1 MKEKEVKELLKKC
14 RHKAEI
20 PITICAILINILAVV
35 LVIYVFNTDSE
46 NLFLF
51 ELLSNVFNFEEYDIA
66 IALALG
72 KYLLFFIIVF
82 WIIGLI
88 WMLFT
93 NIGIAMV
100 DDIPLTEKVDSRL
113 YGVYLD
119 YCKKLGIK
127 KIPKLFLAPNLDN
140 IYSDGITIKSNKYVR
155 IDNAATD
162 LAIIDN
168 DWTNVEYEIA
178 WELAHIAYGHYSYWL
193 LLLTVIARWLPII
206 RSLYSRVMCYSADKL
221 ASEIVGKENSIKA
234 LLMDYF
240 MNKYEEKKV
249 KDYIGYLYS
258 EKQNF
263 IEKLS
268 EMFTN
273 LSKDMPSY
281 KYRLQALLKDEDG
294 KLL

>member
-1 MKEKEVKELLKKC
+1 MSDVQELLKKS

-20 PITICAILINILAVV
+20 PITICAILINVIVV
-35 LVIYVFNTDSE
+35 AFLIYVFNAKTED
-46 NLFLF
+46 LFLF
-51 ELLSNVFNFEEYDIA
+51 ELLSNVFSLEEYEIA
-66 IALALG
+66 IAIACG
-72 KYLLFFIIVF
+72 KYLFLLIIAF
-82 WIIGLI
+82 WFVRLI
-88 WMLFT
+88 WTLFT
-93 NIGIAMV
+93 NVGIAMV

-113 YGVYLD
+113 YGIYLD

-140 IYSDGITIKSNKYVR
+140 IYSDGITIKSTKYVR

-193 LLLTVIARWLPII
+193 LILTVIARWLPII
-206 RSLYSRVMCYSADKL
+206 RSLYSKVMCYSADKL
-221 ASEIVGKENSIKA
+221 ASEIVGKEKSIKA

-258 EKQNF
+258 EKPNF
-263 IEKLS
+263 IERLS
-268 EMFTN
+268 EIFTN
-273 LSKDMPSY
+273 FSKDSPSY
-281 KYRLQALLKDEDG
+281 KCRLQALLNDEDG
-294 KLL
+294 KLF